1 MRIPNINTAASL
13 AGISNQ
19 AAKETSDS
27 SKAKA
32 AGSEASQQAKAD
44 TAVEDVSESQQTS
57 DRDAQEKYDGP
68 TAKSSSAPAASVEPE
83 HVERQAP
90 SVFDL
95 PVEDDT
101 PPPQLDTQA

>member
-1 MRIPNINTAASL
+1 MRIPNINTAASF

-44 TAVEDVSESQQTS
+44 TPVAEVSKSQQTS

-68 TAKSSSAPAASVEPE
+68 TAKSSSVSAASVESE
-83 HVERQAP
+83 HVNRQAP